1 MVLLYPTSNT
11 RAHSFFVMLNLYILE
26 QNQSVVI
33 FTLLYTISLS
43 VSICFD
49 RCDFIHHSGVQ
60 GVIPTVFSSVGG
72 NVTLPCRNVVYPN
85 CSSTTWVSSS
95 SGSLVELFTHGEIYP
110 AVATLRAKRLSLVSD
125 CSLHITDVTTE

>member
-72 NVTLPCRNVVYPN
+72 DATLPCSNVVYPN
-85 CSSTTWVSSS
+85 CSSTTWNSISSEPTAE
-95 SGSLVELFTHGEIYP
+95 LVAHGKIKP
-110 AVATLRAKRLSLVSD
+110 A
-125 CSLHITDVTTE
+125 